1 MNIETRYINVFDKS
15 GNFIAQFSNNTSANT
30 DDAKKNL
37 MASPTLHIV
46 SNGESTLSFE
56 MVASSEKWQQ
66 IKNPENIYEC
76 GGRYFTA
83 LNANSIVYNNKTV
96 SVTLVETWYLLK
108 KVFVQAHNV
117 DTKIEAL
124 DEHTVKILPKTD
136 KKFKL
141 TVNGVSYDDSE
152 VRDSRGVIMPR
163 GSAGYALWAI
173 LKGTDWSLGV
183 CDVLPDGFDA
193 ATDYGTFNV
202 ETDMKSALENI
213 QFIQSLYGGI
223 LDWDSKNK
231 VLNLRDERKKEDK
244 ITEEEFWADD
254 SHVQNYGKKVYFA
267 KSPIIKAENLIKG
280 SKMAVKSY
288 IEPVQEGS
296 GDPSPENV
304 RPIHG
309 VTEVRTVH
317 CGKNLFG
324 NARVSTGQGYIT
336 IAPSGDIEF
345 NNATD
350 RVVYPNIE
358 CDLYLPAGTYSA
370 KATVTGNPGRLELW
384 VQFPQLGE
392 YTWNA
397 ASENNAKT
405 LTYGEKMQ
413 ALVLVLQPHTSG
425 TIKLQIEKGDVT
437 TPYEPYHGETLT
449 QALPEEVFGGAYE
462 WDTGVLT
469 STHDSSGQRLPEPK
483 TFQLEKHPIFAYE
496 GINTLY
502 SNTGDTDCKAF
513 KYPDE
518 TPIKEFFGFN
528 DWKGFEIRKGKNIAS
543 DPTVTWDNDI
553 ITRLYPLGNGN
564 LNIRKVNGGKSYV
577 ENFSYTDRV
586 YDGYLQNANIYDTG
600 NESGQKTLK
609 FWAERK
615 LEKLS
620 RPRKSIEYNDIIDL
634 RAVPGHEFET
644 FDVNDIVKAYYTDD
658 ITGKEVSE
666 FVRVQEVSYNY
677 FFPSSGS
684 TVVVGDKVANEAE
697 IFHQVYKR
705 VESSTPTDQ
714 NGNISSDN
722 VYIEIPDWM
731 LPDFGYGS
739 EFGDSYGYGTGYTS
753 LSSITELHAYYEKQN
768 KDDIVKT
775 EAAVQVVADDLS
787 AQQIAFTT
795 FQKETADKFV
805 QSSTQI
811 SQVSTDLKAQIELEA
826 NHYKETSAGITE
838 SNGKISI
845 IANSLSAQIA
855 LEASHYR
862 ENSNSIASL
871 RSYADSTFATNSL
884 LASYET
890 KSGVDNKISRSEASI
905 KQYATKNFA
914 RVEIRADV
922 DSIKEKTNGFNNV
935 AGFVKVDAGS
945 VTLGVERRG
954 IAIAITP
961 TWTVLYGTT
970 TVSGSIDLGG
980 DARIN
985 GKKISVDSRGFL
997 KAN

>member
-37 MASPTLHIV
+37 MASPTPHIV

-231 VLNLRDERKKEDK
+231 VLNLRDETK
-244 ITEEEFWADD
+244 
-254 SHVQNYGKKVYFA
+254 
-267 KSPIIKAENLIKG
+267 
-280 SKMAVKSY
+280 
-288 IEPVQEGS
+288 
-296 GDPSPENV
+296 
-304 RPIHG
+304 
-309 VTEVRTVH
+309 
-317 CGKNLFG
+317 
-324 NARVSTGQGYIT
+324 
-336 IAPSGDIEF
+336 
-345 NNATD
+345 
-350 RVVYPNIE
+350 
-358 CDLYLPAGTYSA
+358 
-370 KATVTGNPGRLELW
+370 
-384 VQFPQLGE
+384 
-392 YTWNA
+392 
-397 ASENNAKT
+397 
-405 LTYGEKMQ
+405 
-413 ALVLVLQPHTSG
+413 SG
-425 TIKLQIEKGDVT
+425 TD
-437 TPYEPYHGETLT
+437 
-449 QALPEEVFGGAYE
+449 F
-462 WDTGVLT
+462 
-469 STHDSSGQRLPEPK
+469 
-483 TFQLEKHPIFAYE
+483 
-496 GINTLY
+496 NT
-502 SNTGDTDCKAF
+502 
-513 KYPDE
+513 
-518 TPIKEFFGFN
+518 
-528 DWKGFEIRKGKNIAS
+528 WKGFEIRKGKNIAS

-644 FDVNDIVKAYYTDD
+644 FDVNDVVKAYYTDD

-845 IANSLSAQIA
+845 IADSLSAQIA

-905 KQYATKNFA
+905 KQYATNNFA